1 MRRRGKLLV
10 GVFTTAM
17 LVAVGCTERVAP
29 TLPEAPTAPSLSR
42 GGNGGGNGVGHHR
55 KVAGRKHVVRG
66 RVSVSA
72 EIGQNGGTLVLKDE
86 GLRVEIPRGAIPL
99 ARGQRSIEIT
109 VTAVPGASIAYEFEP
124 HGLVFEKP
132 ILLVQDLRGTD
143 LEADDVLA
151 GLARGAYFEGGV
163 KDGFADL
170 LEIRP
175 TDVDVKHKKLYFS
188 VEHFSGYLVAVG

>member
-17 LVAVGCTERVAP
+17 LVVVGCTERAAP
-29 TLPEAPTAPSLSR
+29 TLPESPTAPSMSR
-42 GGNGGGNGVGHHR
+42 GGQGGHHAR
-55 KVAGRKHVVRG
+55 AAGRKHVVRG

-72 EIGQNGGTLVLKDE
+72 KIGRDGGTLVLKDE
-86 GLRVEIPRGAIPL
+86 GLRVEIPRGALPL
-99 ARGQRSIEIT
+99 DRGERSIEIT
-109 VTAVPGASIAYEFEP
+109 VTALPGASVAYEFEP
-124 HGLVFEKP
+124 HGLVFRKP
-132 ILLVQDLRGTD
+132 IRIVQDLRGTD

-163 KDGFADL
+163 TDGFADL

-175 TDVDVKHKKLYFS
+175 TEVDLKHKKLHFS